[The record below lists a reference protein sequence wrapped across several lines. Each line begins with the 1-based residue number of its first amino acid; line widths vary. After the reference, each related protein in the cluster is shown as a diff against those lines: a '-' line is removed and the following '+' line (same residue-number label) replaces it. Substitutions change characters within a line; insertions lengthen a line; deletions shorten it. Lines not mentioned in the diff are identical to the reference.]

1 MTWRNQPGKLLDFY
15 CSGKENGNWHRTRNK
30 KRSRKETTT
39 ENDKLRH
46 VSLEI
51 FVHES
56 QAETRQKNKRSSHV
70 TRRDAIPFKGHG
82 GKTNNES
89 RAVSPPLQKEKKK
102 GVQEALWDFFFF
114 FLLFFLWTKV
124 LAGKRQNYISYS
136 WSGTRPQAK
145 KGNVLLNVTYWRDRA
160 EVGKEK
166 REGKKGLNNGIKANI
181 KNVNVLSL
189 DVV

>member
-1 MTWRNQPGKLLDFY
+1 M
-15 CSGKENGNWHRTRNK
+15 
-30 KRSRKETTT
+30 
-39 ENDKLRH
+39 
-46 VSLEI
+46 
-51 FVHES
+51 
-56 QAETRQKNKRSSHV
+56 
-70 TRRDAIPFKGHG
+70 
-82 GKTNNES
+82 
-89 RAVSPPLQKEKKK
+89 
-102 GVQEALWDFFFF
+102 
-114 FLLFFLWTKV
+114 